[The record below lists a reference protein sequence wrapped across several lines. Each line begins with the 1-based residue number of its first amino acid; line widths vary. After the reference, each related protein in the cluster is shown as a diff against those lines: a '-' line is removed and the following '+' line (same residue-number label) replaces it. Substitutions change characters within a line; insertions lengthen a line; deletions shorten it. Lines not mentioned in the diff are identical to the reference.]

1 MLKHPVVIDDQDQ
14 VKRTAVSG
22 LRGRLP
28 TATEEPVDPSFAAY
42 FNNKMTLLLFLIQA
56 QKVKPNPALV
66 GTVQRFLDEMFF
78 RLGERPRH
86 RYRRMFQWLGRFFRK
101 LPDVTVYQRDR
112 AKDFIRAV
120 YDAFGIYLKNE
131 I

>member
-14 VKRTAVSG
+14 EKRTTVPG
-22 LRGRLP
+22 LRARVSTRAEQP
-28 TATEEPVDPSFAAY
+28 ADPSFAAY
-42 FNNKMTLLLFLIQA
+42 FNNKMTLLLFLVQA

-66 GTVQRFLDEMFF
+66 TTVQSFLDEMFC

-86 RYRRMFQWLGRFFRK
+86 RYRRMFQWLARFFRK

-120 YDAFGIYLKNE
+120 YDAFGLYLKNE